1 LNAKLEYADYSV
13 LGYRYAEFHILRV
26 KTIATKRHKCL
37 AKWLRAEREAKGLNQ
52 TDVAKCLR
60 RSQSWIT
67 KLETGQ
73 RPIHVIEFLALA
85 RAIGFDAV
93 KMLRK
98 LRDEIRENS
107 AK

>member
-1 LNAKLEYADYSV
+1 MHAKLEYADYSI

-52 TDVAKCLR
+52 ADVAKCLR
-60 RSQSWIT
+60 RSQPWIT
-67 KLETGQ
+67 KVETGQ
-73 RPIHVIEFLALA
+73 RPIHVVEFLALA

-98 LRDEIRENS
+98 L
-107 AK
+107 AKIGNNNR